1 MAEGGKILADILTQ
15 LKKMVEPGLDL
26 WSLEEAFL
34 AFCHE
39 NKVLPSC
46 LNYNPAGNNPFPT
59 GLCVSVN
66 TQAVH
71 CFPKKGRVLSK
82 EDIVSV
88 DTVINYK
95 DLNIDAAF
103 CVALNQNSKL
113 KKFESTAKFAVEQ
126 AIKVIEPGARV
137 GDISYEIESVAKEN
151 GFNVLQD
158 YAGHGIGKDMH
169 EAPDI
174 CCYGKRGTGIKL
186 EEGMALCIEALL
198 CTDNP
203 RVYHKTMWETE
214 MNDGGFFT
222 MYEDTVMVTKNGHE
236 VLTLR

>member
-1 MAEGGKILADILTQ
+1 MSYNNKVLIKNSEQRVIMAEGGKILADILTQ

-103 CVALNQNSKL
+103 CWKPKIGGL
-113 KKFESTAKFAVEQ
+113 
-126 AIKVIEPGARV
+126 G
-137 GDISYEIESVAKEN
+137 
-151 GFNVLQD
+151 
-158 YAGHGIGKDMH
+158 GIGCNYFLQP
-169 EAPDI
+169 A
-174 CCYGKRGTGIKL
+174 R
-186 EEGMALCIEALL
+186 A
-198 CTDNP
+198 
-203 RVYHKTMWETE
+203 
-214 MNDGGFFT
+214 
-222 MYEDTVMVTKNGHE
+222 
-236 VLTLR
+236 